1 MRSEQKLRE
10 LLEVDPIIAS
20 IKRDEDLEIVLRS
33 QCQVVFILYGSLCTI
48 TGIVS
53 TLKEAGKL
61 VFVHA
66 DLLEGVSSKDVVG
79 QFLKETT
86 GADGIISAKNNLLK
100 AAKAAGMYTVHRFFL
115 IDSMSLANLTKQAI
129 SSDADCIEIM
139 PGYGPKGI
147 RWVLRDMETA
157 GLDKPLIASGLVCS
171 KEDVTN
177 ALGAGATAISTT
189 CRSVWDDI

>member
-10 LLEVDPIIAS
+10 LLEDNPIIAS
-20 IKRDEDLEIVLRS
+20 IKSDDDLDIVLRS
-33 QCQVVFILYGSLCTI
+33 QCQIVFILYGNLCTI

-53 TLKEAGKL
+53 TLKDAGKL
-61 VFVHA
+61 VFIHA
-66 DLLEGVSSKDVVG
+66 DLLEGISTKDVVV

-115 IDSMSLANLTKQAI
+115 IDSMSLANLAKQAI
-129 SSDADCIEIM
+129 ASDADCIEIM

-147 RWVLRDMETA
+147 RWVLRDMEA
-157 GLDKPLIASGLVCS
+157 AKLDKPLIASGLVCT

-189 CRSVWDDI
+189 CIKVWDDV